1 LRIDPADGDGD
12 AAARSSDRAML
23 TTARASLIA

>member
-1 LRIDPADGDGD
+1 MMIPADGDGD
-12 AAARSSDRAML
+12 AAASSSDRAML